1 MCFLNEK
8 VPCQFVCISSL
19 SLLWYVF
26 IYLFYISL
34 STSLYLSRFLSLFSL
49 VWERER
55 RCKFSTRNR
64 TLSCSPFFHTLA
76 HLRSFARSLSRSPS
90 SSRFRIHSTLAPR
103 FCFFSSFPFARF
115 IFSLLPRLQIAW
127 SYSPFVH
134 AQLSGAGSLFN
145 RICDVIPRFSFCYT
159 LRNLCNDIRKRIQR
173 SYC

>member
-76 HLRSFARSLSRSPS
+76 HLRSFARSLSLALPLPLVFAFTRHSHLAFASFRPFRSLVS
-90 SSRFRIHSTLAPR
+90 FFR
-103 FCFFSSFPFARF
+103 
-115 IFSLLPRLQIAW
+115 FSLDCRSHDRIVLL
-127 SYSPFVH
+127 YMLNSPGPARCSIVFATWFH
-134 AQLSGAGSLFN
+134 DFHS
-145 RICDVIPRFSFCYT
+145 VI
-159 LRNLCNDIRKRIQR
+159 L
-173 SYC
+173 

>member
-76 HLRSFARSLSRSPS
+76 HLRSFARSLSLFLSFSHSLDTRTSLLLLFVLSVRSFHFFASPS
-90 SSRFRIHSTLAPR
+90 TADRMIVQSFCTCSTLRGRLAVQSYLR
-103 FCFFSSFPFARF
+103 RDSTIF
-115 IFSLLPRLQIAW
+115 ILL
-127 SYSPFVH
+127 YSKKP
-134 AQLSGAGSLFN
+134 AL
-145 RICDVIPRFSFCYT
+145 
-159 LRNLCNDIRKRIQR
+159 
-173 SYC
+173 